1 MNSMQLKDKLKNISK
16 EKNVDFNTLLRIHM
30 YDRFIERLAV
40 SNYKDN
46 FILKGGF
53 YLSILFGVENRTT
66 MDIDTAFKNA
76 NFNEETIVK
85 MIKEII
91 SIEIDDNVKL
101 IYLGISPIRD
111 EDEYG
116 GFRIGILVEFE
127 NIKEKFHLDIATG
140 DLITPKEIKYSY
152 KPILGESYI
161 KVWAYNIET
170 VLSEKIE
177 TILNRLELNGR
188 MRDYYDIYLIYKKD
202 WKNINI
208 EHFRKA
214 IENTFSKRE
223 YTRDVYDDLNK
234 IKTSISL
241 KRRWDIY
248 KNKYDYAKDI
258 AFEDILIC
266 LEEIIS
272 VLILE
277 TV

>member
-101 IYLGISPIRD
+101 SYLGISPIRD
-111 EDEYG
+111 EDECG

-161 KVWAYNIET
+161 KLWAYNIET

-234 IKTSISL
+234 IKASISL
-241 KRRWDIY
+241 KRRRDIY

>member
-53 YLSILFGVENRTT
+53 YLSTLFGVENRTT

-76 NFNEETIVK
+76 NFDEETIVK
-85 MIKEII
+85 MIKEIV

-101 IYLGISPIRD
+101 SYLGISPIRD
-111 EDEYG
+111 QDEYG

-140 DLITPKEIKYSY
+140 DPITPKEIKYSY

-161 KVWAYNIET
+161 KLWAYNIET

-208 EHFRKA
+208 EYFRKA

-258 AFEDILIC
+258 AFENILIC